1 MNSEKTN
8 IDKAFD
14 IDKIREAYEQPAI
27 EVLTVDSEGIL
38 CGSGPGWED
47 GGGAW
52 GSSPWLV

>member
-1 MNSEKTN
+1 MNSIKTN

-14 IDKIREAYEQPAI
+14 IDKIREAYERPAI

-38 CGSGPGWED
+38 CASGPGWED

-52 GSSPWLV
+52 D